1 MRLLFLLGILVGFSL
16 QAQHI
21 ELSVPPHIVGSEL
34 KLIAYQG
41 LHERTVDSL
50 KIDGVQV
57 NLNAKLNED
66 GMAKLILGDE
76 VLSEL
81 VLVRETQ
88 LNGTI
93 KIGADGLTVEWNNSK
108 ENDALDLLLSLSSQY
123 SEGVEKLS
131 SMLDNIPQFH
141 PQRETIND
149 SLQAQYR
156 TLLAAYNASLSAIKV
171 KFPDTYTSDVLV
183 GLDALPMR
191 EDRSS
196 WLEEYDNDPAFLHRY
211 FFENV
216 PFGDGRTAT
225 NPYLKN
231 KILEYIFS
239 YIEKH
244 EQGLKNAIDLIMAKA
259 DRNEEVKKACAEIL
273 IGFFTDQGISEYVD
287 YLNQEHLASCSI
299 DFDPSIGMILER
311 SSPYRVGDQ
320 IESSSM
326 LDFESGAID
335 LLTSEKPFNALMFYA
350 SWCSHC
356 HDEIP
361 QLEGFLTMNEEIL
374 QMQAISLDTLPED
387 LAAIQS
393 LFPKTVKM
401 RCDLKGWDSDPADKF
416 GISATPSFILLSKE
430 GTYLGRASS
439 LVNLAMLL
447 AEQQ

>member
-1 MRLLFLLGILVGFSL
+1 MRLLFLLGILMSFLVK
-16 QAQHI
+16 AQRI

-34 KLIAYQG
+34 KLIAYEG

-57 NLNAKLNED
+57 NLNASLSED
-66 GMAKLILGDE
+66 GMAKLVLGGE

-81 VLVRETQ
+81 VLIRETQ

-93 KIGADGLTVEWNNSK
+93 KIGADKLIAEWKNSS
-108 ENDALDLLLSLSSQY
+108 ENDALVLLLSLSSQY

-141 PQRETIND
+141 PQGETLND

-156 TLLAAYNASLSAIKV
+156 TLLSAYNASLAAIKL
-171 KFPDTYTSDVLV
+171 KFPNTYTSDVLV

-191 EDRSS
+191 EDRPI
-196 WLEEYDNDPAFLHRY
+196 WLEEFDNDPAFLHHH

-216 PFGDGRTAT
+216 KFDDGRTAT

-231 KILEYIFS
+231 KILEYIFT

-244 EQGLKNAIDLIMAKA
+244 EQGLKNAIDLIMSKA

-287 YLNQEHLASCSI
+287 YLNQEHLESCSI
-299 DFDPSIGMILER
+299 AFSPTIGKILAR

-320 IESSSM
+320 IGSSNM
-326 LDFESGAID
+326 VDHQYGEVD
-335 LLTSEKPFNALMFYA
+335 LLPSEKPFNALMFYA

-356 HDEIP
+356 LEEIP
-361 QLEGFLTMNEEIL
+361 ELEGFLAMNDETL
-374 QMQAISLDTLPED
+374 QMQAISLDTIAED
-387 LAAIQS
+387 LTAIQS
-393 LFPKTVKM
+393 LFPSSVKM
-401 RCDLKGWDSDPADKF
+401 RCDLKGWNSNAAEQF
-416 GISATPSFILLSKE
+416 GINATPSFILLNKE
-430 GTYLGRASS
+430 GAYLGRASS